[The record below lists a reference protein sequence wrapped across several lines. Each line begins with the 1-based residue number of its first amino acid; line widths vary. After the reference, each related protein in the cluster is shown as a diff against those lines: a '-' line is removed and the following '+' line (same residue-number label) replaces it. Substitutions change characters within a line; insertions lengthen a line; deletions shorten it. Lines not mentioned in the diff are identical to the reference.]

1 MKHLALFI
9 ALFSFNPLVFS
20 QDSIIIKTEIDTF
33 SQANYEG
40 QFDYVFA
47 RKEPKKQLFK
57 SGILGFYAN
66 NGAGELFAYERK
78 IAKDVSLH
86 FSVNTLNRGLIIVGN
101 GRLLSNKEEADSITI
116 YESKPSFAFSIEP
129 RWYFNM
135 RKDIARG
142 LIANNFHGSYIGLR
156 TSYEIEV
163 SAENNYRY
171 LKDSSL
177 FATPKNEY
185 NTYISSELCIGIQ
198 RRILKYQYID
208 FGIGTGFRT
217 RITTQIPT
225 DQNRTQWIFNYR
237 LAYGFL
243 LNKVSKNTANG
254 ARCEALRCFEEE
266 RSMWKIGLNNLVT
279 ELNQR
284 KFSGILSVAY
294 EQKIPK
300 TMWSVETSL
309 NIGGNL
315 YSNATESIPKYDS
328 KYGFSVGV
336 MPRYYYDK
344 KREISKGKS
353 ADNLLG
359 TYLGAKLTYGQS
371 ERFDNLQVQ
380 YADAALIWGW
390 QQRLLKHLYYDLSI
404 GYVFSGTKI
413 KQEIMHSNGMNFNFS
428 LGLAF

>member
-1 MKHLALFI
+1 MKYLTLFI
-9 ALFSFNPLVFS
+9 ALFSFNSIAFS
-20 QDSIIIKTEIDTF
+20 QDSITIKTEVDTF

-57 SGILGFYAN
+57 TGILGYSVGSDVEF
-66 NGAGELFAYERK
+66 FAYEKK
-78 IAKDVSLH
+78 ISKDMSLH
-86 FSVNTLNRGLIIVGN
+86 FSFNTLSQGEILLGN
-101 GRLLSNKEEADSITI
+101 GRLLSNRGTEDTITV

-135 RKDIARG
+135 KKDIAKG

-163 SAENNYRY
+163 SSEKEYRY

-177 FATPKNEY
+177 YVTPKDEY

-225 DQNRTQWIFNYR
+225 DQKRTQWIFNYR

-243 LNKVSKNTANG
+243 LNKVSKTATNG
-254 ARCEALRCFEEE
+254 AKCEALRCFEEE
-266 RSMWKIGLNNLVT
+266 RSMWKIGLNNLIN
-279 ELNQR
+279 EFNQR
-284 KFSGILSVAY
+284 KFSGILSIAY

-309 NIGGNL
+309 AIGGNL
-315 YSNATESIPKYDS
+315 YSKTVESVPKYDNR
-328 KYGFSVGV
+328 YGFTIGV
-336 MPRYYYDK
+336 MPRYYHDQ
-344 KREISKGKS
+344 RRDIAKGKS
-353 ADNLLG
+353 ADNLSG
-359 TYLGAKLTYGQS
+359 IYLGAKLTYGQT

-390 QQRLLKHLYYDLSI
+390 QQRLLNHLYYDLSL
-404 GYVFSGTKI
+404 GYLFSRAKI
-413 KQEIMHSNGMNFNFS
+413 KQEVSYSNGLNFNFS